1 MDVQVVYD
9 NEGQVIAVAV
19 PLPPAYDFMTPRS
32 GAVASDGQQ
41 VAVLALPAEA
51 AELSLSEISDRLR
64 VNQEGAPR
72 LEARS

>member
-19 PLPPAYDFMTPRS
+19 PLPPSYDFTTPRS

-41 VAVLALPAEA
+41 VAVLPLPEA
-51 AELSLSEISDRLR
+51 MTGLSLSEISDRLR
-64 VNQEGAPR
+64 VDTEGAPR
-72 LEARS
+72 LQASS

>member
-19 PLPPAYDFMTPRS
+19 PLPPAYDFTTPQS

-41 VAVLALPAEA
+41 VAALPLPQGFTD
-51 AELSLSEISDRLR
+51 LSFSEIVDRLR
-64 VNQEGAPR
+64 VNVEGAPR
-72 LEARS
+72 LEASS